1 MGQVAIR
8 MEAVEGR
15 VLLSASLGADGTL
28 AIAGTRRTDA
38 IDVVVRANDPRGI
51 VVSVNGVESRF
62 RGKDVKQIE
71 LALGLGSD
79 RVRMRGVSGL
89 LAVVDK
95 PMTIDAGDGDDVIDA
110 GDGPS
115 RIDGGA
121 GNDAIDSG
129 DGNDTLMGGDGDD
142 TLLSGGGR
150 NVLIGGA
157 GRDNLVGG
165 TGNDS
170 MSGGAGDDNLTGDGG
185 RDTLQGDNGRDIIS
199 NDDLSAGGVVQGGR
213 GDDVIRGSAGVSLF
227 GGAGFDD
234 FTTPAA
240 TWAKDAGTGDVLRL
254 S

>member
-1 MGQVAIR
+1 MGQRAIR

-28 AIAGTRRTDA
+28 AITGTRRADA
-38 IDVVVRANDPRGI
+38 IDVVVRADDPRGI

-62 RGKDVKQIE
+62 RGKAVKRIDV
-71 LALGLGSD
+71 ALGLGND
-79 RVRMRGVSGL
+79 RVRMRSVSGRI
-89 LAVVDK
+89 AVVDK
-95 PMTIDAGDGDDVIDA
+95 PTTIDEGDGDDVIDA

-121 GNDAIDSG
+121 GHDAIDSG
-129 DGNDTLMGGDGDD
+129 DGNDTLIGGDGDD

-165 TGNDS
+165 TGDDS

-185 RDTLQGDNGRDIIS
+185 RDTLQGDNGRDFIS
-199 NDDLSAGGVVQGGR
+199 NEELAAGGIVQGGR

-227 GGAGFDD
+227 GGTGFDD
-234 FTTPAA
+234 FSTPVSS
-240 TWAKDAGTGDVLRL
+240 WAKDAETGDVIRL